1 MKNKRKIGTFYENIA
16 ADYLAANG
24 MMILERNYR
33 THFGEIDLIG
43 LEGDGC
49 VVFVEVKYRS
59 TRHAGTAMDAVD
71 FHKQW
76 VLSKVAVSY
85 LTSRYKSLDVKCR
98 FDVVAIEGEKIC
110 WIQNA
115 FDFQ

>member
-1 MKNKRKIGTFYENIA
+1 MENKRKIGTFYENIA

-33 THFGEIDLIG
+33 SHMGEIDLIG
-43 LEGDGC
+43 LEKDGC

-59 TRHAGTAMDAVD
+59 TRHTGSAVDAVD
-71 FHKQW
+71 PRKQW
-76 VLSKVAVSY
+76 VISKVAVSY

-98 FDVVAIEGEKIC
+98 FDVVAIEGEKIY
-110 WIQNA
+110 WIRNA
-115 FDFQ
+115 FDFR